1 MRCKNR
7 INSNITP
14 IFLILLHN
22 LFEMKR
28 ETYIIVNARPK
39 SADSRSTKHRARSFG
54 RILLCLGV
62 FLSLFVHA
70 TKAQDTLTVMQYN
83 LLYYGNYQ
91 SGFADCYETNNNTQR
106 KDECIR
112 TIMDYVKPDIFT
124 VCEFGATQALQ
135 TNFLLHNLNINGVDY
150 WQSDNIINYASSN
163 IINHIFYD
171 SRKLGLSKHMALRT
185 NPRDTDIYELY
196 LKTPSLAAGD
206 TIKLVCIVAHPKA
219 GMGYE
224 ANRRAVMQTAMDYVN
239 QHYPTDNVLIMG
251 DFNMYGA
258 SESGYRL
265 LTQTYSNPS
274 ICFMDPVGSVGVGEW
289 NNNSQFTAFHTQS
302 TRSYSDECF
311 SSGGLDDRFD
321 FILMGDEIAFSYNH
335 LRYVQGSYHAVGND
349 GNHFNQSVD
358 QGYNSA
364 VPAAVAE
371 ALFDGSDH
379 LPVTMKIAVDVHLGV
394 EDLETQSLYATVSPN
409 PASDNAVV
417 TFFNPDQGRV
427 QFELYSLQGQLLQRE
442 VAVFG
447 EGSQQQVLSL
457 QGLTEGFYLLR
468 IKHDGGWGQTVKLVV
483 Q

>member
-1 MRCKNR
+1 MG
-7 INSNITP
+7 
-14 IFLILLHN
+14 
-22 LFEMKR
+22 
-28 ETYIIVNARPK
+28 A
-39 SADSRSTKHRARSFG
+39 
-54 RILLCLGV
+54 V
-62 FLSLFVHA
+62 FPA
-70 TKAQDTLTVMQYN
+70 KAQDTLTVMQYN

-91 SGFADCYETNNNTQR
+91 SGFADCFETNNNTQR

-112 TIMDYVKPDIFT
+112 TIVDYVKPDIFT

-135 TNFLLHNLNINGVDY
+135 SDFLRHNLNINGANY
-150 WQSDNIINYASSN
+150 WQSDNIINYENSN

-171 SRKLGLSKHMALRT
+171 SRKMGLKKHVALRT
-185 NPRDTDIYELY
+185 NPRDTDVYELY

-224 ANRRAVMQTAMDYVN
+224 GQRRALMQVAMDYVN
-239 QHYPTDNVLIMG
+239 QHYPADNVLIMG

-274 ICFMDPVGSVGVGEW
+274 ICFMDPLANVGGVGEW
-289 NNNSQFTAFHTQS
+289 TNNNQFTAFHTQS

-321 FILMGDEIAFSYNH
+321 FILMADEIAFSYNH

-349 GNHFNQSVD
+349 GRHFNMSVN
-358 QGYNSA
+358 QGNNTA
-364 VPAAVAE
+364 VPTEVAD

-379 LPVTMKIAVDVHLGV
+379 LPVTMKIAVDAHLGV
-394 EDLETQSLYATVSPN
+394 EDNEAQSLYATVAPN
-409 PASDNAVV
+409 PATDQAIVN
-417 TFFNPDQGRV
+417 FFNPMQGLV
-427 QFELYSLQGQLLQRE
+427 QFELYSLQGQLLQRAAGE
-442 VAVFG
+442 FS
-447 EGSQQQVLSL
+447 EGSQGFELSL
-457 QGLTEGFYLLR
+457 EALTKGFYLLR
-468 IKHDGGWGQTVKLVV
+468 IKHNGGWGQTVKLVV